1 VKRLQAL
8 DQEMIAAGRREL
20 LEARAEP
27 GSDPEL
33 VDRVMRRLDLR
44 SERH

>member
-1 VKRLQAL
+1 MQA
-8 DQEMIAAGRREL
+8 
-20 LEARAEP
+20 ARSEP
-27 GSDPEL
+27 GTDPEL